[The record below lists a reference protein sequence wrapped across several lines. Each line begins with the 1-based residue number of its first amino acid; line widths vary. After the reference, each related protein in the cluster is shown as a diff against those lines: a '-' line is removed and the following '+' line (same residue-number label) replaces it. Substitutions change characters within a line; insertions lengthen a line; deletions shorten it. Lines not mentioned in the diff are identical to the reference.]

1 MQGLRVPFL
10 LDSVLDCAV
19 IERGMTVAKL
29 NSRDEARR
37 ANRDLDAS
45 NRTDYSE
52 ALERGLLV
60 LTAFDRDEERLTQSQ
75 LARKLDLPRAT
86 VRRALLTLT
95 HMGYVVADDK
105 TYRLAPKVLTLATAY
120 LTTNPVSQILQPV
133 CDALAEDFQ
142 ASCTAAV
149 LDGPV
154 AVMIARALPRQS
166 LAIGQGIGF
175 QVPATQSALGKVLIS
190 GLDPQRRRQYLG
202 DHLPAEKSLTEAEA
216 MLSEVGNQGYAYVA
230 HEVEAGFH
238 SIAVPLRRWD
248 NTQIAALNVGSTVER
263 LPPEQ
268 MLKRVLPVLQ
278 ATASKLQRQL
288 V

>member
-1 MQGLRVPFL
+1 M
-10 LDSVLDCAV
+10 
-19 IERGMTVAKL
+19 AKL
-29 NSRDEARR
+29 NPRDEARR

-45 NRTDYSE
+45 NRADYSE

-60 LTAFDRDEERLTQSQ
+60 LTAFDRDETRLTQSQ

-95 HMGYVVADDK
+95 HMGYVVADDR

-133 CDALAEDFQ
+133 CEALAEEFQ
-142 ASCTAAV
+142 ASCTVAV

-175 QVPATQSALGKVLIS
+175 QVPATRSALGKVLIS
-190 GLDPQRRRQYLG
+190 GLYPERRRQYLRES
-202 DHLPAEKSLTEAEA
+202 LPADKSLAQVDA
-216 MLSEVGNQGYAYVA
+216 MLSEVGEQGYAYVA

-238 SIAVPLRRWD
+238 SISVPLRRWD

-263 LPPEQ
+263 LSPEQ
-268 MLKRVLPVLQ
+268 MLERVLPVLQ
-278 ATASKLQRQL
+278 ATATKLQPQL